1 MKLSWRSMTEKLI
14 MEEAKSFEKMLRSAE
29 AKEAFSAFFDRRKP
43 DFSRF
48 T

>member
-1 MKLSWRSMTEKLI
+1 MTEKLI

-43 DFSRF
+43 GFSRF